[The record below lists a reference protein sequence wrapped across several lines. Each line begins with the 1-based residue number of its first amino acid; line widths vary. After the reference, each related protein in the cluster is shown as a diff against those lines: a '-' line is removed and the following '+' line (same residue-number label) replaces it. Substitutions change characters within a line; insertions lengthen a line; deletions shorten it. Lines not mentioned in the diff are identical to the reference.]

1 MLVREYSASQKYL
14 GLGLLRD
21 RTLQRSRLP
30 GSSDMALN
38 RFICCYRACFEFLL
52 SYIKD
57 RVWIRLIPRGF
68 TLHKEYFSVWEGTNC
83 PVLFLPVR
91 KWYQSPSSCE
101 VKRQRH
107 PRTGQLCQETQ
118 HLR

>member
-21 RTLQRSRLP
+21 RTLPKVLEVLTW
-30 GSSDMALN
+30 ALN

-52 SYIKD
+52 SCIKD

-68 TLHKEYFSVWEGTNC
+68 TLHKEYFAAWEGTNR
-83 PVLFLPVR
+83 PALFLPVR

-101 VKRQRH
+101 VERQRH